1 VIEDFFYLSFHRLK
15 SAKQT
20 YYYLQMSTKKSI
32 GQQLY
37 DAASAGNVT
46 ELRRLIEGGGA
57 DVNAT
62 YGVSVY
68 VCWHVHSN

>member
-1 VIEDFFYLSFHRLK
+1 
-15 SAKQT
+15 
-20 YYYLQMSTKKSI
+20 
-32 GQQLY
+32 
-37 DAASAGNVT
+37 VT